1 MAVSQAERAPLQE
14 EHSRPDRGGRGALG
28 LPMATAL
35 VMGNIVGIGIFLLP
49 AEMAGF
55 GTVSLVAFALVSL
68 GAVAL
73 AAVFGRLAARL
84 PAPGGPYA
92 YARAAF
98 GDFTGFWIAW
108 SFWITTWAGIA
119 GIAVAW
125 TGYANHFLGWES
137 TEGRAAVALAGVWI
151 PAMINLLGV
160 RVMGAIQVISTIA
173 KFVPLV
179 LVAVIGLF
187 FIDPANYGPFN
198 ATGGSLLTAVSMAGA
213 VLLFV
218 YSGVES
224 ASVAAEKVRDPRR
237 NVGRATVIGT
247 LACSAVYL
255 LCLVSMMGV
264 VPSQELAGSR
274 APFALAADTMF
285 GGVFWGSAVALMA
298 VVSGLGAMNGWMMV
312 VAEMPMAAARDGLFP
327 RFLDRV
333 NRRGVPHTG
342 VLAGAVMASLVII
355 GNFYGAA
362 DAFRSIVL
370 LATFTSVVPYFFSAC
385 AQLYWLATGAR
396 PVSAARLAVDAVLAA
411 LALLF
416 SLWMVIGAGAEAT
429 FQGVIIMLL
438 GVPIYTVVKARRERE
453 RASGGVDA
461 ASAGGPVASAVE

>member
-1 MAVSQAERAPLQE
+1 
-14 EHSRPDRGGRGALG
+14 
-28 LPMATAL
+28 MATAL

-49 AEMAGF
+49 AEMASF
-55 GTVSLVAFALVSL
+55 GTVSLVAFVLVSI

-125 TGYANHFLGWES
+125 TGYANHFLGWTS
-137 TEGRAAVALAGVWI
+137 TGGQAAIALVGVWI
-151 PAMINLLGV
+151 PAMVNLLGV
-160 RVMGAIQVISTIA
+160 RVMGVIQVISTVA

-179 LVAVIGLF
+179 VVSVIGLF

-198 ATGGSLLTAVSMAGA
+198 ATGGSLLMAVSMAGA

-224 ASVAAEKVRDPRR
+224 ASIAAEKVRDPRR
-237 NVGRATVIGT
+237 NVGRATIIGT

-264 VPSQELAGSR
+264 VPHDRLAGSQ

-285 GGVFWGSAVALMA
+285 GGDFWGAAIAAMA
-298 VVSGLGAMNGWMMV
+298 VISGLGAMNGWMMV

-327 RFLDRV
+327 RFLDRT
-333 NRRGVPHTG
+333 NRRGVPHAG
-342 VLAGAVMASLVII
+342 VIAGAVMASLVII

-396 PVSAARLAVDAVLAA
+396 QVSTAKLVIDSVLAA

-416 SLWMVIGAGAEAT
+416 SLWMVLGAGAEAT
-429 FQGVIIMLL
+429 FQGMIIMLL

-453 RASGGVDA
+453 RTTEAVDA
-461 ASAGGPVASAVE
+461 